1 MRLRDPQKTP
11 KQMPSELT
19 KKLLQ
24 MFAENAAL
32 KNQVRRLQSQVKF
45 LKRHCD
51 CPPPPPP
58 PLLAAYT
65 NPSFCV
71 QI

>member
-1 MRLRDPQKTP
+1 
-11 KQMPSELT
+11 MPSELT

-45 LKRHCD
+45 LKKNCD

-58 PLLAAYT
+58 PLLAEIMAKSSL
-65 NPSFCV
+65 NQA
-71 QI
+71 QIRPKSGQYQKK

>member
-1 MRLRDPQKTP
+1 
-11 KQMPSELT
+11 MPGELT

-24 MFAENAAL
+24 IVMENAAL
-32 KNQVRRLQSQVKF
+32 KNQVRRLQGQVKF

-65 NPSFCV
+65 NPSFYT
-71 QI
+71 QT

>member
-1 MRLRDPQKTP
+1 
-11 KQMPSELT
+11 MPNDLT

-24 MFAENAAL
+24 IVAENTAL

-51 CPPPPPP
+51 CPPPPPS
-58 PLLAAYT
+58 PLLATERAHAVKEMLFNTYGSR
-65 NPSFCV
+65 PEP
-71 QI
+71 

>member
-1 MRLRDPQKTP
+1 
-11 KQMPSELT
+11 MPGELT

-24 MFAENAAL
+24 IVAENAAL
-32 KNQVRRLQSQVKF
+32 KNQVRRLRGQIKF

-58 PLLAAYT
+58 LLAAYT
-65 NPSFCV
+65 NASFIRKPEACK
-71 QI
+71 QA